1 MAKVEGPLMSLGA
14 RGKIAN
20 TVVFFP
26 WKGIHA
32 VRRWTIPAN
41 PMSSGQGDIRLAMGA
56 IGRAC
61 RVVGSAADYAAEVK
75 GYMASG
81 QTWVSTIV
89 KKIISEKLPD
99 GTEFDSVHGDYSG
112 HTAKLD
118 FDNEAANLGLNTF
131 TVTYKGATNE
141 AEAGFQLYL
150 LALYATLEQAG
161 DSTRFNR
168 SPYTTALASWVLAD
182 IQSMVAE
189 FTT

>member
-41 PMSSGQGDIRLAMGA
+41 PETSGQGDIRLSMGA

-61 RVVGSAADYAAEVK
+61 RVVGSSKTYASEVK

-89 KKIISEKLPD
+89 KKIISEHIKD
-99 GTEFDSVHGDYSG
+99 GTDFDSVHDDYSG
-112 HTAKLD
+112 HTAKSD
-118 FDNEAANLGLNTF
+118 FDDEAASLGLNSF
-131 TVTYKGATNE
+131 TVTYKGATNS
-141 AEAGFQLYL
+141 ADAGFQLYL
-150 LALYATLEQAG
+150 LALYATQENAG
-161 DSTRFNR
+161 DSSRFDR
-168 SPYTTALASWVLAD
+168 SPYTTALASWALAD
-182 IQSMVAE
+182 IEDMVEE

>member
-61 RVVGSAADYAAEVK
+61 RVVGSAYTYASEVK

-89 KKIISEKLPD
+89 KKIISEKISD
-99 GTEFDSVHGDYSG
+99 GTEFDSVYGDYSG
-112 HTAKLD
+112 HTAKTD
-118 FDNEAANLGLNTF
+118 FDDEAASLGLNDF
-131 TVTYKGATNE
+131 TVTYKGATNS
-141 AEAGFQLYL
+141 ATAGFQLYL